1 MNAIER
7 GNDYIKTMDAWD
19 IGLLK
24 TALFSLGV
32 LVGMSVKR
40 EDKKK
45 VAIVAG
51 VSYGLTLAAVMV
63 PFVKH
68 FVSSDDAEETE
79 PIILER

>member
-1 MNAIER
+1 MNVIER

-32 LVGMSVKR
+32 LVGMSVRK

-51 VSYGLTLAAVMV
+51 VSYGLTVAAVMV

-68 FVSSDDAEETE
+68 FVGSDDAEETE

>member
-1 MNAIER
+1 MNVIEK

-19 IGLLK
+19 MGLVK

-32 LVGMSVKR
+32 LVGMSVKK

-51 VSYGLTLAAVMV
+51 VSYGLTVAAVMV
-63 PFVKH
+63 PFIKH
-68 FVSSDDAEETE
+68 FVSSDNEEDTE

>member
-1 MNAIER
+1 MNVIEK

-19 IGLLK
+19 MGLVK

-32 LVGMSVKR
+32 LVGMSVKK

-51 VSYGLTLAAVMV
+51 VSYGLTVAAVMV
-63 PFVKH
+63 PFIKH
-68 FVSSDDAEETE
+68 FVSSDDEEDTE

>member
-1 MNAIER
+1 MNVIEK

-32 LVGMSVKR
+32 LVGMSVKK

-51 VSYGLTLAAVMV
+51 VSYGLTAAAVMV

-68 FVSSDDAEETE
+68 FMSAEDEEEAE